1 MSDVSYSQFGEDQI
15 IVGLLGDTKARLLDV
30 GAWDPKT
37 FSNSRLL
44 IERGWSAVL
53 VEFSPAPVRAL
64 IQEYGGRDDVQVLQA
79 AMTLDGNGAL
89 GRFDISD
96 DGLSTNT
103 EAVRAKWDEKG
114 GYYGHL
120 WVPQLTLEWLFFQF
134 GGGFEFVSIDT
145 EGTSVDLAMQLVGKH
160 QQRPKVLCVEH
171 DDRVLELQ
179 IAAQKAGYHTVHAN
193 GTNVILA
200 R

>member
-1 MSDVSYSQFGEDQI
+1 MYSQFDEDTT
-15 IVGLLGDTKARLLDV
+15 IVRLLGDTKGRVLDI

-44 IERGWSAVL
+44 IERGWPAVL

-64 IQEYGGRDDVQVLQA
+64 VQEYGARDDVQILQA
-79 AMTLDGNGAL
+79 AMTLDGNGGF

-103 EAVRAKWDEKG
+103 EAIRTKWNEKG

-120 WVPQLTLEWLFFQF
+120 WVPQLTFERLFFQF
-134 GGGFEFVSIDT
+134 GGGFEFVNIDT
-145 EGTSVDLAMQLVGKH
+145 EGTSADLAVQLLTTY

-171 DDRVLELQ
+171 DDRILELQ
-179 IAAQKAGYHTVHAN
+179 IAAQTVGYRIAHAN
-193 GTNVILA
+193 GTNLILA
-200 R
+200 RD